1 MSRNLATRFLG
12 DLLAV
17 LSRDLVARLPWNLL
31 AALPWDFSAVL
42 LGYLLTRLPGNL

>member
-1 MSRNLATRFLG
+1 LSRNLATRFLG

-31 AALPWDFSAVL
+31 TALPWDFLAVFF
-42 LGYLLTRLPGNL
+42 GYLLTSLPRNL